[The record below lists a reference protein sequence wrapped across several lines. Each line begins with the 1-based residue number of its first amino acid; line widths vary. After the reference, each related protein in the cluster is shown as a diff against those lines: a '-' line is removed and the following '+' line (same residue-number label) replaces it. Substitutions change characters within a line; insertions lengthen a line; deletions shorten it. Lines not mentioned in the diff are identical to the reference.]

1 MAEMVPHG
9 GQGFNPPP
17 GFPGQQ
23 PGQLQMPQ
31 RGAFALSETVPLIQQ
46 YATAMREARE
56 EWQRLRL
63 EANEK
68 KAHAKKVRADLIVQ
82 LRVFGSE
89 MTGSTPIKTSAERNE
104 WADADADVQQA
115 ELDADLSQ
123 TVQMSAREAYE
134 EAARV
139 FDTLRSMLGIERDDM
154 KREHGGPHLN
164 P

>member
-17 GFPGQQ
+17 GFPQQ

-68 KAHAKKVRADLIVQ
+68 KARAKKVRADLIVQ

-89 MTGSTPIKTSAERNE
+89 MTGNTPIKTSAERNE

-115 ELDADLSQ
+115 ELEADLSQ

-154 KREHGGPHLN
+154 KREHGGPQFS

>member
-1 MAEMVPHG
+1 MPEMVPTG
-9 GQGFNPPP
+9 GRDFNPPP
-17 GFPGQQ
+17 GFPQQ
-23 PGQLQMPQ
+23 PGKLQMPQ

-46 YATAMREARE
+46 YATAMRDARE

-68 KAHAKKVRADLIVQ
+68 KARAKKVRADLIVQ
-82 LRVFGSE
+82 LRVFGAE
-89 MTGSTPIKTSAERNE
+89 MTGNTPIKTSAERNE

-115 ELDADLSQ
+115 ELDADLAQ

-154 KREHGGPHLN
+154 KREHGGPSFT